1 VTLSIC
7 YLVMHFVVTLHA
19 SSLCSLYLY
28 SFTYF
33 VLFRL
38 MMNVLDVIPV
48 DDTTIR
54 KILTVWVYE

>member
-1 VTLSIC
+1 VTLSTC
-7 YLVMHFVVTLHA
+7 YLVLHLVVTLHA
-19 SSLCSLYLY
+19 SSLCFLYLCLY
-28 SFTYF
+28 TYI
-33 VLFRL
+33 VLFML